1 MYIFN
6 LSIILPINDDFEL
19 SVYEMYVKFI
29 SHALKQVKSHMLQ
42 NLMEDIILLKYR
54 HAFLSLTN

>member
-1 MYIFN
+1 MYNFN

-42 NLMEDIILLKYR
+42 NLMEDIIL
-54 HAFLSLTN
+54 